1 MKISHQMTIKRPA
14 NREPIGVFA
23 SIMAVLMFATWAF
36 AVVIDYTYPHT
47 CWRIVAP
54 KIKGH

>member
-1 MKISHQMTIKRPA
+1 MTIKKPS
-14 NREPIGVFA
+14 NREPIGAFA
-23 SIMAVLMFATWAF
+23 SIMAVLMFSAWGF

-54 KIKGH
+54 KSKGH